1 MKKFF
6 SLALVAMMLVA
17 MLAACGGGD
26 GSSSGTGGGTGGSS
40 SSGSTSAGGSDSQ
53 PEETFEH
60 AELVVS
66 YVMFAPEPAD
76 LQLVQDAIN
85 EITERDLNL
94 SITLKG
100 HNVAAYGEQIRL
112 QLIAQEQVDV
122 FITGNMVIFD
132 LFSNQVMN
140 GQLLALDE
148 YMDKYGQ
155 GIKEVMGDY
164 ASVGKMNGK
173 IYGVPQNRDLAVARS
188 FVFMADVADRNGIK
202 PEDITNYEELE
213 AALAIIKENEPDM
226 YGVHPGDVPAPTV
239 NGLGFVDALD
249 NSFGVLDDVFSGSTT
264 VVNLFESQKYLDN
277 VKLAKKWADAG
288 YQYPDADVSDA
299 SPYELMGA
307 GRVFGFLSS
316 YKPGIATQ
324 ASQRITGNPKTY
336 VSVLSDAWTYSE
348 KVTNFMWSISAH
360 TKDPVQAMRFMNY
373 MYTSEEYMNL
383 IGWGIEGTH
392 YERVEGT
399 EHTIRQI
406 SDTYQTG
413 TTWIFGNEMLC
424 YVAEGDPDNL
434 REEMNTFNQGAV
446 ASPATGFIFNPEN
459 VANEVA
465 ACTVIYNE
473 VNRSIGC
480 GLVDDVDAAAAEISQ
495 RLYDAGLQ
503 KIIDEKQAQLDAYI
517 AA

>member
-6 SLALVAMMLVA
+6 ALALAALMMVAL
-17 MLAACGGGD
+17 LAACGDGGSGSTGGGTSG
-26 GSSSGTGGGTGGSS
+26 GSSSGGTSSGGGSS
-40 SSGSTSAGGSDSQ
+40 SEV
-53 PEETFEH
+53 EETFEH
-60 AELVVS
+60 ADLVVS

-85 EITERDLNL
+85 EITERDLNV
-94 SITLKG
+94 SVTLKG
-100 HNVAAYGEQIRL
+100 HNVAAYGEQIKL

-132 LFSNQVMN
+132 LFSNQVNN
-140 GQLLALDE
+140 GQLLALDDL
-148 YMDKYGQ
+148 MDKYGQ

-164 ASVGKMNGK
+164 ASVGMMNGK

-188 FVFMADVADRNGIK
+188 FVYLADVADRNGIK
-202 PEDITNYEELE
+202 PEDITNFEELE
-213 AALAIIKENEPDM
+213 EALAIIKENEPDM
-226 YGVHPGDVPAPTV
+226 YGLHPGDVPSSTA
-239 NGLGFVDALD
+239 NGIYTIDGLD
-249 NSFGVLDDVFSGSTT
+249 DHMGVLENVFSGDTT
-264 VVNLFESQKYLDN
+264 VVNLFETDAFLNAAKMAKRWSDN
-277 VKLAKKWADAG
+277 G
-288 YQYPDADVSDA
+288 YQFPDADVSDA

-316 YKPGIATQ
+316 YKPGITTQ

-336 VSVLSDAWTYSE
+336 VSVLSDAWTYSA

-399 EHTIRQI
+399 EHTIKQI
-406 SDTYQTG
+406 SDNYKTG

-424 YVAEGDPDNL
+424 YVTESDPDDL
-434 REEMNTFNQGAV
+434 RQQMDDFNQGAK
-446 ASPATGFIFNPEN
+446 ASPATGFVFNAEN
-459 VANEVA
+459 VSNEVA
-465 ACTVIYNE
+465 ACLVIWNE

-480 GLVDDVDAAAAEISQ
+480 GMVDDIDAAAAEISQ
-495 RLYDAGLQ
+495 RLYAAGLQ
-503 KIIDEKQAQLDAYI
+503 KIMDEKQAQLDAYI